1 MNIKSVIFGV
11 KKERISKLVMS
22 TMFSTLMAN
31 SFGMKREYINVP
43 VMSRSGIENTE
54 INKLQSEYKFGI
66 DENLGYASKVSSFS
80 DGLQVEEK
88 TSTNELAKTISE
100 MRSNQ
105 LLEKSTVNTQNN
117 INSSNNSNSQKENKP
132 QVISSNSSSKVNS
145 KKQCSSGKIKSN
157 KSKTN
162 CSENCSKV
170 SANVKKANEVKSQSR
185 TSEISTKKPVESAK
199 TSSPNTK
206 VVNGQTYTV
215 KKTISGGNATAYS
228 IYGKTSTG
236 WTTFA
241 PGDCYCVAVDP
252 KQIPYYSD
260 ILIEFSD
267 GRIVKGKAL
276 DTGSALKSHHKGVV
290 VDLYMKTESE
300 CRNFGRRNV
309 TVYVV

>member
-11 KKERISKLVMS
+11 KKERISKLVVS

-31 SFGMKREYINVP
+31 SFNMKRNYVNVP
-43 VMSRSGIENTE
+43 ALSRIEVENAE
-54 INKLQSEYKFGI
+54 VNKLQSKYKFGI
-66 DENLGYASKVSSFS
+66 DENLGYASPINSFS
-80 DGLQVEEK
+80 DKIQVEEK
-88 TSTNELAKTISE
+88 TSTNELSNAINE
-100 MRSNQ
+100 IRGNQ
-105 LLEKSTVNTQNN
+105 LSVKNDINN
-117 INSSNNSNSQKENKP
+117 RGNVDISDSSSPQKETSKP
-132 QVISSNSSSKVNS
+132 QVISSNSSSKVKVNAKKQHSNNKVNS
-145 KKQCSSGKIKSN
+145 KANYSKI
-157 KSKTN
+157 
-162 CSENCSKV
+162 
-170 SANVKKANEVKSQSR
+170 SANVKGANEAKSQSKP
-185 TSEISTKKPVESAK
+185 SEISTKKHVESAK

-236 WTTFA
+236 CITFA

-252 KQIPYYSD
+252 KQIPYHSD

-267 GRIVKGKAL
+267 GRVIKGKAV
-276 DTGSALKSHHKGVV
+276 DTGPALKNHHKGVV
-290 VDLYMKTESE
+290 VDLYMKTERE

>member
-11 KKERISKLVMS
+11 KKDRISKLVVS

-31 SFGMKREYINVP
+31 SFSMKRERLCVP
-43 VMSRSGIENTE
+43 VVSCSGVENTE
-54 INKLQSEYKFGI
+54 VNKLQSKYKFGT
-66 DENLGYASKVSSFS
+66 DENLGYASPINSFS
-80 DGLQVEEK
+80 DKIQVEEK
-88 TSTNELAKTISE
+88 TSNNELSNAINE
-100 MRSNQ
+100 VRSNQ
-105 LLEKSTVNTQNN
+105 LFEKNDVNNKGSVD
-117 INSSNNSNSQKENKP
+117 SSNGLNYKRETSKP
-132 QVISSNSSSKVNS
+132 QAISSSSPSKISTKEQYSPNKV
-145 KKQCSSGKIKSN
+145 N
-157 KSKTN
+157 KSK
-162 CSENCSKV
+162 ENCSKNC
-170 SANVKKANEVKSQSR
+170 SKIKTSNKPISEMKSQSKH
-185 TSEISTKKPVESAK
+185 SEISTKKPVEPAK

-206 VVNGQTYTV
+206 VVNGQTYTI

-236 WTTFA
+236 CTTFA

-252 KQIPYYSD
+252 NQIPYKSD

-267 GRIVKGKAL
+267 GRVVKGKAL
-276 DTGSALKSHHKGVV
+276 DTGTALKNHYKGVV